1 MNVVYI
7 ALFQLFLHHVNG
19 DASYFFFFYLYRKRS
34 YLVIFIYIDCYGVG
48 GGGEINLTPL

>member
-19 DASYFFFFYLYRKRS
+19 DASYFFFF
-34 YLVIFIYIDCYGVG
+34 IYIVKDH
-48 GGGEINLTPL
+48 IW